1 MGKLHQTSPHVP
13 RISLTPEEAA
23 LSTGL
28 ARTRIFEAIRTGD
41 LIARGAGKSTIVEF
55 DELRR
60 WIGALPARGAAQS
73 NLEAAGEVE
82 TRARA

>member
-28 ARTRIFEAIRTGD
+28 ARTRIFEAIRNGD
-41 LIARGAGKSTIVEF
+41 LIARGAGKATIIEF
-55 DELRR
+55 SELQR
-60 WIGALPARGAAQS
+60 WVGSLPSKGGAGGNVQSAA
-73 NLEAAGEVE
+73 
-82 TRARA
+82 